1 MPEPRRLHITS
12 VIFLSKWKNEFDQ
25 FARKEI
31 GHTASALI
39 CTRELDQKKEGK
51 KLLTFL
57 KIESIPG
64 RNSARS
70 ASRGRTRKHENDR
83 KALPS
88 TTHSQQGRAHTHTH
102 KSAHRIEGPF
112 HDGHWAIGQYTHKCR
127 SQKSG
132 PWNVHTAGFE
142 LEPELSVWFQ
152 VLRRT
157 SSSPPRTSGHSEP
170 AATSA
175 RWRMNGKWSGNSFLL
190 GFS

>member
-1 MPEPRRLHITS
+1 MKKWIWSIRKKRKRTHGFRVNLHSWTRPEKRR
-12 VIFLSKWKNEFDQ
+12 
-25 FARKEI
+25 
-31 GHTASALI
+31 
-39 CTRELDQKKEGK
+39 K

-57 KIESIPG
+57 KIESIPA

-70 ASRGRTRKHENDR
+70 ASRAHTHGNTKTTGKLCFDDPFAASART
-83 KALPS
+83 
-88 TTHSQQGRAHTHTH
+88 HTHTH

-132 PWNVHTAGFE
+132 PWNVHTARFE
-142 LEPELSVWFQ
+142 LEPELSGWFQ

-157 SSSPPRTSGHSEP
+157 SSSPRLASGHSEP

-175 RWRMNGKWSGNSFLL
+175 PWRMNGKWSGNSFLL
-190 GFS
+190 GFSSLANHDG